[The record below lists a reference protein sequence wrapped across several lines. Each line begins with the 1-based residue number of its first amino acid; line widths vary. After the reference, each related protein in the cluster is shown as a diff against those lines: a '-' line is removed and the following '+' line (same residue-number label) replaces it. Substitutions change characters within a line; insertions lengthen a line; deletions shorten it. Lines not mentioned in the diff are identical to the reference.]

1 MGKDSRSSK
10 GERREAQERLAAE
23 RAAQAAA
30 DRRRSLLLGGATV
43 AVIAAIAVAV
53 GIAFVNQQNAAKDVG
68 QPPANTVASG
78 DELSAYGAITGTA
91 DFSDDSIPVLDIY
104 EDFQCPAC
112 QQFEAAVGDAIT
124 KELGETG
131 DFRVVYHPM
140 QFLDANLGNDSSA
153 RAANASGCAADE
165 GKFLEYHDAV
175 YAGQP
180 EREGTGFT
188 DEDLIR
194 FGGEVGLTGPEFESC
209 VRDQTFAKWAKNG
222 VQRSSD
228 DRGVTSTPSFFVNG
242 QALNSQDFFVQGQG
256 WDAEAFIEA
265 ARAAAEQQG

>member
-1 MGKDSRSSK
+1 MGKESRGSK
-10 GERREAQERLAAE
+10 SDRREAQERLAAE

-43 AVIAAIAVAV
+43 AIIAAIAAAV

-68 QPPANTVASG
+68 QPPANTVPSEDA
-78 DELSAYGAITGTA
+78 LSAYGAITGTA
-91 DFSDDSIPVLDIY
+91 DFADASIPVLDIY

-112 QQFEAAVGDAIT
+112 EQFEAAVGDSIT
-124 KELGETG
+124 KELGESG

-153 RAANASGCAADE
+153 RAANASGCAADD
-165 GKFLEYHDAV
+165 GKFLEYHDV
-175 YAGQP
+175 IYANQP

-194 FGGEVGLTGPEFESC
+194 FGGQVGLTGPEFESC

-242 QALNSQDFFVQGQG
+242 TRLDSQNFFVQGQG
-256 WDAEAFIEA
+256 WDADAFIETVRETA
-265 ARAAAEQQG
+265 AQE